1 MPFFWTN
8 IRNVETQQEVVRKSQ
23 SKGFRWKEILFSL
36 SSEKAK
42 KSFLQ
47 LLLWDSFF
55 FDQSVCWFLQHLAKL
70 IESQFRSKSFK
81 LFKNYIIHQLARK
94 WTIQIICDTLLS
106 ITWTSPLMWHLF
118 LKITVIRHIGFELW
132 NVLEKSVF

>member
-1 MPFFWTN
+1 MPFFWTK

-23 SKGFRWKEILFSL
+23 SKGFRWKEKLFSL
-36 SSEKAK
+36 IQK
-42 KSFLQ
+42 KQKNPSFNYFCGIL
-47 LLLWDSFF
+47 FF

-70 IESQFRSKSFK
+70 IESQFCSKSFK